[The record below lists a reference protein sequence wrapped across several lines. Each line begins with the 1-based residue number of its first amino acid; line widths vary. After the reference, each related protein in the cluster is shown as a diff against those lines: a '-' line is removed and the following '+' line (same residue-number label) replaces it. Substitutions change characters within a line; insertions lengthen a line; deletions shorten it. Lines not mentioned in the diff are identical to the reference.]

1 MKKFASV
8 LVQLKT
14 LALEK
19 IEQKLESKRLELQQ
33 NEREVLDKQA
43 QLSAFK
49 NPELGGMSL
58 FLQTQQLKSALR
70 LEIEYYQQEGENLN
84 KDLKV
89 LEKDYFL
96 ANQELE
102 KAKIIL
108 EKEKQK
114 EKEIVEKK
122 EQTLLDENAMIL
134 HWQKGGLACVKSC

>member
-1 MKKFASV
+1 MKKFASI

-33 NEREVLDKQA
+33 KEREVLDKQA

-70 LEIEYYQQEGENLN
+70 MEIEYYQQEGENLN
-84 KDLKV
+84 KDLKI
-89 LEKDYFL
+89 LEKDYLL

-114 EKEIVEKK
+114 EKEILEKK
-122 EQTLLDENAMIL
+122 EQALLDENAMIL
-134 HWQKGGLACVKSC
+134 HWQKEGLHA

>member
-33 NEREVLDKQA
+33 NEREVLEKQA

-70 LEIEYYQQEGENLN
+70 LEIEYYQQEGEDLN
-84 KDLKV
+84 KDLKI
-89 LEKDYFL
+89 LERDYLL

-108 EKEKQK
+108 ENEKQK
-114 EKEIVEKK
+114 EQKILEKK
-122 EQTLLDENAMIL
+122 EQALLDENAMIL
-134 HWQKGGLACVKSC
+134 HWQKEGLHA

>member
-19 IEQKLESKRLELQQ
+19 IERKLESKRLKLQQ

-70 LEIEYYQQEGENLN
+70 MEIEYYQQEGKNLN

-89 LEKDYFL
+89 LEKDYLL

-108 EKEKQK
+108 ENEKQK

-122 EQTLLDENAMIL
+122 EQALLDENAMIL
-134 HWQKGGLACVKSC
+134 HWQKEGLHA

>member
-70 LEIEYYQQEGENLN
+70 MEIEYCQQEGENLT

-89 LEKDYFL
+89 LEKDYLL

-108 EKEKQK
+108 ENEKRK

-122 EQTLLDENAMIL
+122 EQALLDENAMIL
-134 HWQKGGLACVKSC
+134 HWQKGGLHA

>member
-1 MKKFASV
+1 MKKFASI

-33 NEREVLDKQA
+33 NQREVLDKQA

-70 LEIEYYQQEGENLN
+70 MEIEYYQQEGENLT
-84 KDLKV
+84 KDLKI
-89 LEKDYFL
+89 LEKDYLL

-114 EKEIVEKK
+114 EQKIVEKK
-122 EQTLLDENAMIL
+122 EQALLDENAMIL
-134 HWQKGGLACVKSC
+134 HWQKEGLHA

>member
-33 NEREVLDKQA
+33 KEREVLDKQA

-70 LEIEYYQQEGENLN
+70 MEIEYYQQESENLT
-84 KDLKV
+84 KDLKI
-89 LEKDYFL
+89 LEKDYLL

-114 EKEIVEKK
+114 EKEILEKK
-122 EQTLLDENAMIL
+122 EQALLDENAMIL
-134 HWQKGGLACVKSC
+134 YWQKESLHA

>member
-19 IEQKLESKRLELQQ
+19 IEQKLENKRLEWRQ
-33 NEREVLDKQA
+33 NEREILDKQA

-49 NPELGGMSL
+49 NPKLGGMSL

-70 LEIEYYQQEGENLN
+70 MEIEYYQQESENLN
-84 KDLKV
+84 KDLKI
-89 LEKDYFL
+89 LEKDYLL

-108 EKEKQK
+108 ENEKRK
-114 EKEIVEKK
+114 EKEILEKK
-122 EQTLLDENAMIL
+122 EQALLDENAMIL
-134 HWQKGGLACVKSC
+134 HWQKESLHA

>member
-70 LEIEYYQQEGENLN
+70 MEIEYYQQEGENLN

-89 LEKDYFL
+89 LEKDYLL

-108 EKEKQK
+108 ENEKQK
-114 EKEIVEKK
+114 EQEILEKK
-122 EQTLLDENAMIL
+122 EQALLDENAMIL
-134 HWQKGGLACVKSC
+134 HWQKEGLHA

>member
-19 IEQKLESKRLELQQ
+19 IEQKLESKRLEWRQ
-33 NEREVLDKQA
+33 NEREILDKQA

-58 FLQTQQLKSALR
+58 FLQTQQLKSTLR
-70 LEIEYYQQEGENLN
+70 MEIEYYQQEGENLT
-84 KDLKV
+84 KDLKI
-89 LEKDYFL
+89 LEKEYLL

-108 EKEKQK
+108 ENEKRK
-114 EKEIVEKK
+114 EKEILEKK
-122 EQTLLDENAMIL
+122 EQALLDENAMIL
-134 HWQKGGLACVKSC
+134 HWQKEGLHA

>member
-14 LALEK
+14 IALEK

-33 NEREVLDKQA
+33 KEREVLDKQA
-43 QLSAFK
+43 QLSTFK

-70 LEIEYYQQEGENLN
+70 MEIEYYQQESENLT
-84 KDLKV
+84 KDLKI
-89 LEKDYFL
+89 LEKDYLL

-114 EKEIVEKK
+114 EKEILEKK
-122 EQTLLDENAMIL
+122 EQALLDENAMIL
-134 HWQKGGLACVKSC
+134 HWQKEGLHA

>member
-1 MKKFASV
+1 MKKFAFV

-19 IEQKLESKRLELQQ
+19 IEQKLESKRLEWRQ
-33 NEREVLDKQA
+33 NEREILDKQA

-58 FLQTQQLKSALR
+58 FLQTQQLKSDLR
-70 LEIEYYQQEGENLN
+70 MEIEYYQQEGENLT
-84 KDLKV
+84 KDLKI

-108 EKEKQK
+108 ENEKRK
-114 EKEIVEKK
+114 EKENLEKK
-122 EQTLLDENAMIL
+122 EQALLDENAMIL
-134 HWQKGGLACVKSC
+134 HWQKEGLHV

>member
-33 NEREVLDKQA
+33 KEREVLDKQA

-58 FLQTQQLKSALR
+58 FLQIQQLKSALR
-70 LEIEYYQQEGENLN
+70 MEIEYYQQEGENLN
-84 KDLKV
+84 KDLKI
-89 LEKDYFL
+89 LEKDYLL

-108 EKEKQK
+108 ENEKQK
-114 EKEIVEKK
+114 EKEILEKK
-122 EQTLLDENAMIL
+122 EQALLDENAMIL
-134 HWQKGGLACVKSC
+134 HWQKGGLHA

>member
-8 LVQLKT
+8 WVQLKT
-14 LALEK
+14 FALEK
-19 IEQKLESKRLELQQ
+19 IEQKLESKRLEWRQ
-33 NEREVLDKQA
+33 NEREILDKQA

-70 LEIEYYQQEGENLN
+70 MEIEYYQQESENLI
-84 KDLKV
+84 KDLKI
-89 LEKDYFL
+89 LEKDCLL

-108 EKEKQK
+108 ENEKRK
-114 EKEIVEKK
+114 EKEILEKK
-122 EQTLLDENAMIL
+122 EQALLDENAMIL
-134 HWQKGGLACVKSC
+134 HWQKEGLHA

>member
-33 NEREVLDKQA
+33 NEREILDKQA

-70 LEIEYYQQEGENLN
+70 MEIEYYQQEGENLT
-84 KDLKV
+84 KDLKI
-89 LEKDYFL
+89 LEKDYLL

-114 EKEIVEKK
+114 EKEILEKK
-122 EQTLLDENAMIL
+122 EQALLDENAMIL
-134 HWQKGGLACVKSC
+134 HWQKEGLHA

>member
-8 LVQLKT
+8 WVQLKT

-19 IEQKLESKRLELQQ
+19 IEQKLESKRLEWRQ
-33 NEREVLDKQA
+33 NEREILDKQA
-43 QLSAFK
+43 QLIAFK

-70 LEIEYYQQEGENLN
+70 MEIEYYQQQSENLI
-84 KDLKV
+84 KDLKI

-108 EKEKQK
+108 ENEKRK
-114 EKEIVEKK
+114 EKEILEKK
-122 EQTLLDENAMIL
+122 EQALLDENAMIL
-134 HWQKGGLACVKSC
+134 HWQKEGLHA

>member
-49 NPELGGMSL
+49 NPKLGGMSL

-70 LEIEYYQQEGENLN
+70 MEIEYCQQEGENLT
-84 KDLKV
+84 KDLKI
-89 LEKDYFL
+89 LERDYLL

-122 EQTLLDENAMIL
+122 EQALLDENAMIL
-134 HWQKGGLACVKSC
+134 HWQKEGLHA

>member
-19 IEQKLESKRLELQQ
+19 IEQKLESKRLEWQQ
-33 NEREVLDKQA
+33 NEREILDKQA

-70 LEIEYYQQEGENLN
+70 MEIEYYQQESENLI
-84 KDLKV
+84 KDLKI
-89 LEKDYFL
+89 LEKECLL

-108 EKEKQK
+108 ENEKRK
-114 EKEIVEKK
+114 EKEILEKK
-122 EQTLLDENAMIL
+122 EQALLDENAMIL
-134 HWQKGGLACVKSC
+134 RWQKEGLHA

>member
-8 LVQLKT
+8 WVQLKT

-19 IEQKLESKRLELQQ
+19 IEQKLESKRLEWRQ
-33 NEREVLDKQA
+33 NEREILDKQA

-70 LEIEYYQQEGENLN
+70 MEIEYYQQQGENLN
-84 KDLKV
+84 KDLKI

-108 EKEKQK
+108 ENEKRK
-114 EKEIVEKK
+114 EKEILEKK
-122 EQTLLDENAMIL
+122 EQALLDENAMIL
-134 HWQKGGLACVKSC
+134 HWQKGGLHA

>member
-49 NPELGGMSL
+49 NPKLGGMSL

-70 LEIEYYQQEGENLN
+70 MEIEYYQQEGENLT
-84 KDLKV
+84 KDLKI
-89 LEKDYFL
+89 LEKDYLL

-122 EQTLLDENAMIL
+122 EQALLDENAMIL
-134 HWQKGGLACVKSC
+134 HWQKEGLHA

>member
-8 LVQLKT
+8 LVQLRT

-19 IEQKLESKRLELQQ
+19 IEQKLESKRLEWRQ
-33 NEREVLDKQA
+33 NEREILDKQA

-70 LEIEYYQQEGENLN
+70 MEIEYYQQQSENLI
-84 KDLKV
+84 KDLKI
-89 LEKDYFL
+89 LEKDYLL

-108 EKEKQK
+108 ENEKRK
-114 EKEIVEKK
+114 EKEILEKK
-122 EQTLLDENAMIL
+122 EQALLDENAMIL
-134 HWQKGGLACVKSC
+134 HWQKEGLHA

>member
-19 IEQKLESKRLELQQ
+19 IEQKLESKRLEWRQ
-33 NEREVLDKQA
+33 NEQEILDKQA

-49 NPELGGMSL
+49 NPKLGGMSL

-70 LEIEYYQQEGENLN
+70 MEIEYYQQESENLI
-84 KDLKV
+84 KDLKI
-89 LEKDYFL
+89 LEKEYLL

-108 EKEKQK
+108 ENEKRK
-114 EKEIVEKK
+114 EKEILEKK
-122 EQTLLDENAMIL
+122 EQALLDENAMIL
-134 HWQKGGLACVKSC
+134 HWQKEGLHA

>member
-8 LVQLKT
+8 WVQLKT

-19 IEQKLESKRLELQQ
+19 IEQKLESKRLEWRQ
-33 NEREVLDKQA
+33 NEREILDKQA

-70 LEIEYYQQEGENLN
+70 MEIEYYQQQSENLN
-84 KDLKV
+84 KDLKI
-89 LEKDYFL
+89 LEKDYLL

-114 EKEIVEKK
+114 EKEILEKK
-122 EQTLLDENAMIL
+122 EQALLDENAMIL
-134 HWQKGGLACVKSC
+134 HWQKGGLHA

>member
-33 NEREVLDKQA
+33 KEREVLDKQA

-58 FLQTQQLKSALR
+58 FLQTQQLKSVLR
-70 LEIEYYQQEGENLN
+70 MEIEYCQQEGENLT
-84 KDLKV
+84 KDLKI
-89 LEKDYFL
+89 LERDYLL

-114 EKEIVEKK
+114 EQEILEKK
-122 EQTLLDENAMIL
+122 EQALLDENAMIL
-134 HWQKGGLACVKSC
+134 HWQKEGLHA

>member
-19 IEQKLESKRLELQQ
+19 IEQKLESKRLEWQQ
-33 NEREVLDKQA
+33 NEREILDKQA

-70 LEIEYYQQEGENLN
+70 MEIEYYQQQGENLT
-84 KDLKV
+84 KDLKI

-108 EKEKQK
+108 ENEKRK
-114 EKEIVEKK
+114 EKEFLEKK
-122 EQTLLDENAMIL
+122 EQALLDENAMIL
-134 HWQKGGLACVKSC
+134 HWQKEGLHA

>member
-33 NEREVLDKQA
+33 KEREVLDKQA

-70 LEIEYYQQEGENLN
+70 MEIEYYQQESENLN

-89 LEKDYFL
+89 LEKDYLL

-108 EKEKQK
+108 ENEKQK
-114 EKEIVEKK
+114 EQKILEKK
-122 EQTLLDENAMIL
+122 EQALLDENAMIL
-134 HWQKGGLACVKSC
+134 HWQKGGLHA

>member
-19 IEQKLESKRLELQQ
+19 IEQKLESKRLEWRQ

-70 LEIEYYQQEGENLN
+70 MEIEYYQQQGENLI
-84 KDLKV
+84 KDLKI
-89 LEKDYFL
+89 LEKDYLL

-108 EKEKQK
+108 ENEKRK
-114 EKEIVEKK
+114 EKEILEKK
-122 EQTLLDENAMIL
+122 EQALLDENAMIL
-134 HWQKGGLACVKSC
+134 HWQKEGLHA

>member
-1 MKKFASV
+1 MKEFASV

-33 NEREVLDKQA
+33 KEREVLDKQA

-58 FLQTQQLKSALR
+58 FLQTQQLKSTLR
-70 LEIEYYQQEGENLN
+70 MEIEYYQQEGENLN
-84 KDLKV
+84 KDLKI
-89 LEKDYFL
+89 LERDYLL

-102 KAKIIL
+102 KAKIML

-114 EKEIVEKK
+114 EKEILEKK
-122 EQTLLDENAMIL
+122 EQALLDENAMIL
-134 HWQKGGLACVKSC
+134 HWQKENLHA

>member
-1 MKKFASV
+1 MKKFAFV

-33 NEREVLDKQA
+33 KEREILDKQA
-43 QLSAFK
+43 QLGAFK
-49 NPELGGMSL
+49 NPKLGGMSL

-70 LEIEYYQQEGENLN
+70 MEIEYYQQESENLI
-84 KDLKV
+84 KDLKI
-89 LEKDYFL
+89 LEKEYLL

-108 EKEKQK
+108 EKEKRK
-114 EKEIVEKK
+114 EKEILEKK
-122 EQTLLDENAMIL
+122 EQALLDENAMIL
-134 HWQKGGLACVKSC
+134 HWQKGGLHA

>member
-43 QLSAFK
+43 QLNAFK

-58 FLQTQQLKSALR
+58 FLQTQQLKSTLR
-70 LEIEYYQQEGENLN
+70 MEIEYCQQEGENLT

-89 LEKDYFL
+89 LEKDYLL

-108 EKEKQK
+108 ENEKQK
-114 EKEIVEKK
+114 EKEILEKK
-122 EQTLLDENAMIL
+122 EQALLDENAMIL
-134 HWQKGGLACVKSC
+134 HWQKEGLHA

>member
-8 LVQLKT
+8 WVQLKA

-19 IEQKLESKRLELQQ
+19 IEQKLESKRLEWRQ
-33 NEREVLDKQA
+33 NEREILDKQA

-70 LEIEYYQQEGENLN
+70 MEIEYYQQESENLI
-84 KDLKV
+84 KDLKI
-89 LEKDYFL
+89 LEKDCLL

-114 EKEIVEKK
+114 EKEFLEKK
-122 EQTLLDENAMIL
+122 EQALLDENAMIL
-134 HWQKGGLACVKSC
+134 HWQKEGLHA

>member
-19 IEQKLESKRLELQQ
+19 IEQKLESKRLKLRQ
-33 NEREVLDKQA
+33 NEREILDKQA

-70 LEIEYYQQEGENLN
+70 MEIEHYQQESENLN
-84 KDLKV
+84 KDLKI
-89 LEKDYFL
+89 LEKDYLL

-102 KAKIIL
+102 KAKIML
-108 EKEKQK
+108 ENEKQK
-114 EKEIVEKK
+114 EKEILEKK
-122 EQTLLDENAMIL
+122 EQALLDENAMIL
-134 HWQKGGLACVKSC
+134 HWQKGGLHA

>member
-33 NEREVLDKQA
+33 KKREVLDKQA

-70 LEIEYYQQEGENLN
+70 MEIEYYQQQSENLN

-89 LEKDYFL
+89 LEKEYFL

-114 EKEIVEKK
+114 EQKIVEKK
-122 EQTLLDENAMIL
+122 EQALLDENAMIL
-134 HWQKGGLACVKSC
+134 HWQKGGLHA

>member
-33 NEREVLDKQA
+33 NEREVLEKQA

-70 LEIEYYQQEGENLN
+70 MEIEYYQQEGENLT
-84 KDLKV
+84 KDLKI
-89 LEKDYFL
+89 LEKDYLL

-108 EKEKQK
+108 EKEKRK
-114 EKEIVEKK
+114 EKEILEKK
-122 EQTLLDENAMIL
+122 EQALLDENAMIL
-134 HWQKGGLACVKSC
+134 HWQKEGLHA

>member
-19 IEQKLESKRLELQQ
+19 IEQKLESKRLEWRQ
-33 NEREVLDKQA
+33 NEREILDKQA

-58 FLQTQQLKSALR
+58 FLQTQQLKSTLR
-70 LEIEYYQQEGENLN
+70 MEIEYYQQQGENLT
-84 KDLKV
+84 KDLKI

-108 EKEKQK
+108 ENEKRK
-114 EKEIVEKK
+114 EKEILEKK
-122 EQTLLDENAMIL
+122 EQALLDENAMIL
-134 HWQKGGLACVKSC
+134 HWQKEGLHA

>member
-19 IEQKLESKRLELQQ
+19 IEQKLESKRLEWRQ
-33 NEREVLDKQA
+33 NEREILDKQA

-58 FLQTQQLKSALR
+58 FLQTQQLKSTLR
-70 LEIEYYQQEGENLN
+70 MEIEYYQQQGENLI
-84 KDLKV
+84 KDLKI
-89 LEKDYFL
+89 LEKDYLL

-108 EKEKQK
+108 ENEKRK
-114 EKEIVEKK
+114 EKEILEKK
-122 EQTLLDENAMIL
+122 EQALLDENAMIL
-134 HWQKGGLACVKSC
+134 HWQKEGLHA

>member
-19 IEQKLESKRLELQQ
+19 IEQKLESKRLKLQQ
-33 NEREVLDKQA
+33 NEREILDKQA

-70 LEIEYYQQEGENLN
+70 MEIEYYQQEGENLN

-89 LEKDYFL
+89 LEKDYLL

-108 EKEKQK
+108 ENEKQK
-114 EKEIVEKK
+114 EKEILEKK
-122 EQTLLDENAMIL
+122 EQALLDENAMIL
-134 HWQKGGLACVKSC
+134 HWQKGGLHA

>member
-1 MKKFASV
+1 MKKFAFV

-70 LEIEYYQQEGENLN
+70 MEIEYYQQQSENLT
-84 KDLKV
+84 KDLKI
-89 LEKDYFL
+89 LEKDYLL

-114 EKEIVEKK
+114 EQKILEKK
-122 EQTLLDENAMIL
+122 EQALLDENAMIL
-134 HWQKGGLACVKSC
+134 HWQKEGLHA

>member
-19 IEQKLESKRLELQQ
+19 IEQKLESKRLKLQQ

-43 QLSAFK
+43 QLNAFK

-58 FLQTQQLKSALR
+58 FLQIQQLKSALR
-70 LEIEYYQQEGENLN
+70 MEIEYYQQESKNLN
-84 KDLKV
+84 KDLKI
-89 LEKDYFL
+89 LERDYLL

-108 EKEKQK
+108 ENEKQK
-114 EKEIVEKK
+114 EKEILEKK
-122 EQTLLDENAMIL
+122 EQALLDENAMIL
-134 HWQKGGLACVKSC
+134 HWQKGGLHA

>member
-1 MKKFASV
+1 MKKFSSV

-19 IEQKLESKRLELQQ
+19 IEQKLESKRLEWQQ
-33 NEREVLDKQA
+33 NEREILDKQA

-70 LEIEYYQQEGENLN
+70 MEIEYYQQESENLI
-84 KDLKV
+84 KDLKI
-89 LEKDYFL
+89 LEKECLL

-108 EKEKQK
+108 ENEKRK
-114 EKEIVEKK
+114 EKEILEKK
-122 EQTLLDENAMIL
+122 EQALLDENAMIL
-134 HWQKGGLACVKSC
+134 HWQKEGLHA